1 MKTKWDTS
9 FPPYQSNISNSK
21 IEVPRECAPDYEAQ
35 LAHIREK
42 KKALDVAMTGFA
54 AAYASQIFSYGDN
67 ERSGLYS
74 LIGRTITA
82 MWELEAD
89 EARVLECINR

>member
-1 MKTKWDTS
+1 MSINKYPSYPTNVLGGMAEK
-9 FPPYQSNISNSK
+9 PM
-21 IEVPRECAPDYEAQ
+21 RECAPDYEAQ

-54 AAYASQIFSYGDN
+54 AAYASQIFSYSDN
-67 ERSGLYS
+67 DRAGIYA
-74 LIGRTITA
+74 LIGRTIA
-82 MWELEAD
+82 VMWDLEAE